1 MCPSVV
7 RKVMRFRAARYL
19 SVVVV
24 GVSVNF
30 AVLNVLLAY
39 DVIIYLSN
47 IIAFVAGG
55 QVSFLLHDIHTYGD
69 KHPTMDGW
77 RKRWVLFVGGNFS
90 SLGINSIA
98 ITVILALHSPE
109 RLAHFLA
116 LATSGAYSVL
126 WNHFISHK
134 DSDESDPVSDV
145 EH

>member
-1 MCPSVV
+1 MV
-7 RKVMRFRAARYL
+7 RKMMRFRAARYL
-19 SVVVV
+19 CVVVV

-30 AVLNVLLAY
+30 AVLNALLASE
-39 DVIIYLSN
+39 INIYLSN
-47 IIAFVAGG
+47 ILAFVAGG
-55 QVSFLLHDIHTYGD
+55 QVSFVLHDVHTYVD

-98 ITVILALHSPE
+98 ITVILALQTPA
-109 RLAHFLA
+109 RLAHVMA
-116 LATSGAYSVL
+116 LIISGTYSVL

-134 DSDESDPVSDV
+134 DSDESDQDPVSDV